1 MLRISI
7 LMLAFASPVLAQYY
21 DGPLATRPRTLDRA
35 ISTGLVLPELPD
47 EALIDREA
55 WLREPIPAEEL
66 ALLRA
71 GFRRP
76 ARGTVWREP
85 ITLPSEEPQ
94 YDLDLAVRNTVL
106 RMQGLW
112 RVQSMMVDGQVI
124 DAGPFTGLNYKVTDT
139 VVDQSAT
146 FEPMAR
152 EYGPTGPSRLQM
164 AIDTARDMQASS
176 RQLDGSL
183 RYTRDYREA
192 WSGVTAR
199 DRQAGEVMDKD
210 PLEIE
215 TTRQNVVFRGPG
227 QAIIYSWDRYGES
240 RDPYNL
246 LNRPSERVVVS
257 SLGSIEVY
265 DDRVMLAV
273 RAIGA
278 RGFLPDHLRA
288 PLGGE
293 RTVYFR
299 MGRDERVTN
308 SYNFA
313 PPVGPATGDMA
324 RILELDQPAVTP
336 EAVPTTTAQPKGN
349 YAVRPSTHLD
359 FTPQKPKNV
368 LAQDSGA
375 KSGESGRTVNPQM
388 HKVTLNSADGR

>member
-7 LMLAFASPVLAQYY
+7 LMLVFASPVLAQYY
-21 DGPLATRPRTLDRA
+21 DGPLSSRPRTLDRP

-55 WLREPIPAEEL
+55 WLRQPIPEEEL

-76 ARGTVWREP
+76 ARGTVWRDP

-112 RVQSMMVDGQVI
+112 RVQAMMVDGQVI
-124 DAGPFTGLNYKVTDT
+124 SAGPFTGLNYKVTDT

-152 EYGPTGPSRLQM
+152 GYGPFGPSRLQLGL
-164 AIDTARDMQASS
+164 DTARDMQASS
-176 RQLDGSL
+176 LQLDGTL
-183 RYTRDYREA
+183 RSTRDYREA

-210 PLEIE
+210 PMEIE

-227 QAIIYSWDRYGES
+227 QAIVYSWDRYGES

-246 LNRPSERVVVS
+246 LNRPSERVVLS
-257 SLGSIEVY
+257 ALGSIEVFE
-265 DDRVMLAV
+265 DRVMLAV
-273 RAIGA
+273 RAVGA

-299 MGRDERVTN
+299 LGRDEQISN

-313 PPVGPATGDMA
+313 PPVGPVTGDLS
-324 RILELDQPAVTP
+324 RILELDQAAVTP
-336 EAVPTTTAQPKGN
+336 EAPAPTVAPKGN
-349 YAVRPSTHLD
+349 YAVRPPAHID
-359 FTPQKPKNV
+359 FTPPKPKNV
-368 LAQDSGA
+368 LAQDSG
-375 KSGESGRTVNPQM
+375 KVGEPRQNVAPQM
-388 HKVTLNSADGR
+388 HKVNLNSADGR